1 MKPTKTTLIAYKNA
15 PFVQIRQTLHSP
27 RVYETH
33 AHTTLSIGFM
43 LEGETSFHTPSGTF
57 LLQQGAL
64 AVIPPMMHHSCN
76 PLPHQT
82 RSYVMVYF
90 EPAFCAEL
98 QSRLFHQPTTTLLPL
113 KYPLIY
119 HQELYEEFITLIHA
133 LIRGYEPLHVKALEA
148 WVERFLWLYTEDSL
162 SQKPTPTL
170 QAIADFLAQR
180 LDETP
185 SLETLAKRFSYN
197 PYVLLRHFKKAYGTT
212 PKRYALELKIEHAKK
227 LLHEGMPASL
237 CAHYCGFVD
246 QSHFQRFFKRHTALT
261 PKEYCVNFVQ

>member
-15 PFVQIRQTLHSP
+15 PFVQIRQTFQSK

-43 LEGETSFHTPSGTF
+43 VEGETSFQTPSGAF

-64 AVIPPMMHHSCN
+64 AVIPPLMQHACN
-76 PLPHQT
+76 PLAHQA

-90 EPAFCAEL
+90 EPAFCAQL

-113 KYPLIY
+113 KNPLIY
-119 HQELYEEFITLIHA
+119 HQELYEEFITIIDA
-133 LIRGYEPLHVKALEA
+133 LIRGYEPLHVKALEQ
-148 WVERFLWLYTEDSL
+148 WLERFLWLYTQNIL
-162 SQKPTPTL
+162 PKTPAPTL
-170 QAIADFLAQR
+170 QAIAHFLTQR

-185 SLETLAKRFSYN
+185 SLQDLAKRFSYN

-212 PKRYALELKIEHAKK
+212 PKRYALQLKIELAKK
-227 LLHEGMPASL
+227 LLQEGMPASL

-261 PKEYCVNFVQ
+261 PKEYHVNFVQ